1 LVDTPATRAEPAVAP
16 ATRDWSASLWFLVG
30 VNLLPIVGVLKFG
43 WDVGDIVFLYWFE
56 NLIIGALNVVRIL
69 LAQPATPF
77 GVSLPAGTQLPPGFG
92 AAVGA
97 IKYFMAPFFAVHYGF
112 FCYGHGMFLASMFHK
127 GRDTIEM
134 TRSMLH
140 EPAMLVAV
148 AALAASHLFSLIR
161 NYIGR
166 GEYRRVDLS
175 KLMFRPY
182 GRIMVVHVYILAA
195 GFALQFYKSPAIAI
209 VAFVLVKIVVDAA
222 MHRRERALHA

>member
-1 LVDTPATRAEPAVAP
+1 LVETPVPAATEA
-16 ATRDWSASLWFLVG
+16 RDWSASLWFLIA

-56 NLIIGALNVVRIL
+56 NLIIGALNVIRIL

-92 AAVGA
+92 AAMGA

-140 EPAMLVAV
+140 EPAMLIAV

-182 GRIMVVHVYILAA
+182 GRIVVVHIYILAA

>member
-1 LVDTPATRAEPAVAP
+1 LVETPAPA
-16 ATRDWSASLWFLVG
+16 ATEARDWSASLWFLIA

-56 NLIIGALNVVRIL
+56 NLIIGALNVIRIL

-92 AAVGA
+92 AAMGA

-140 EPAMLVAV
+140 EPAMLIAA

-182 GRIMVVHVYILAA
+182 GRIVVVHIYILAA

>member
-16 ATRDWSASLWFLVG
+16 VTRDWSASLWFLVA
-30 VNLLPIVGVLKFG
+30 VNLLPIVGVLQFG

-56 NLIIGALNVVRIL
+56 NLIVGALNVVRML
-69 LAQPATPF
+69 LLRPELPGGLQVPEVLLWF
-77 GVSLPAGTQLPPGFG
+77 GKIFT
-92 AAVGA
+92 AA
-97 IKYFMAPFFAVHYGF
+97 FFTVHYGF

-140 EPAMLVAV
+140 EPAMLIAV

-182 GRIMVVHVYILAA
+182 GRIVVVHIYILAA